1 MQTIEINSQEIE
13 NFIKLQYGEDNNT
26 LLNDFMIFVKTELV
40 AYELKKGFDE
50 VKLFENGQKSLNNIE
65 DIISRLKSGD

>member
-1 MQTIEINSQEIE
+1 MHTIEINSQEIE
-13 NFIKLQYGEDNNT
+13 NFIKLQYGDDNNT

-50 VKLFENGQKSLNNIE
+50 VKSFENGEKSLNNIE
-65 DIISRLKSGD
+65 DIISRLKSGN